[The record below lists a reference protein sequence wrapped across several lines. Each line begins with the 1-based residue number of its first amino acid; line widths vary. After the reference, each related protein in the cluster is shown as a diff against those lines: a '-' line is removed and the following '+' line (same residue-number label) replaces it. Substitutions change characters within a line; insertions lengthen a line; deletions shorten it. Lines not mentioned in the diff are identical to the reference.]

1 VPNRLS
7 AEKSPYLLQHAQNPV
22 DWYPWGEEAFA
33 AARREGKPIFLS
45 IGYATCHWCHV
56 MEHESFE
63 DPAIAR
69 LLNARFVPVKVDRE
83 ERPDVDRVYMLF
95 VQATTG
101 SGGWPMSVWLTPDL
115 QPFYGG
121 TYFPPDGRYG
131 RPGFA
136 SVLEEISRA
145 WQENRDGVVR
155 SAERLTER
163 LRGFAAAGSPGTS
176 TVPGP
181 EVLAGAVREF
191 ETAFDG
197 RRGGFGGAPKFPR
210 PAELFFLLREWR
222 RTGHEAALDMTVR
235 TLRAMADGGMRDH
248 VGGGFHRYSVDAD
261 WRVPHFEKML
271 YDQAQL
277 ALAYLE
283 AHQATGDPAFAAV
296 AADTLRYVSRDMT
309 DPGGGFYSAE
319 DADSLPP
326 EHAGM
331 AGARKSEGA
340 FYLWTAAEIDA
351 LLGRDAPL
359 ARARFGI
366 EADGNAPFD
375 PHGEFA
381 GKNLL
386 HLAASA
392 AQIASALGIAA
403 SDVDARLSTA
413 REIMREVRGRR
424 PRPLR
429 DDKVLTAW
437 NGLMIAAFARAF
449 RVLRDPAHLE
459 SATRA
464 ASFVRE
470 TMWQPASRALFRR
483 WREGDVAIEAYAEDY
498 ACLAWGLLELFQAG
512 GDPAWLEWA
521 LELQRRQDEL
531 FWDEGAGGWY
541 ATTGADPSVIVR
553 MKEDYDGAEPSATSV
568 AVSNLIVLA
577 HLTGDETWRKRA
589 ERTFQGAAARIAG
602 AGRSVPMMLA
612 ALSTWHAGVQQ
623 VAIVGE
629 TGDAVRDALER
640 VTAARFLPF
649 AVVAPIS
656 TGEWQ
661 RRIGAVAPF
670 AAALRTIDGRATA
683 YLCRDFACQA
693 PTSDPDELA
702 RQVAATS

>member
-1 VPNRLS
+1 
-7 AEKSPYLLQHAQNPV
+7 
-22 DWYPWGEEAFA
+22 
-33 AARREGKPIFLS
+33 
-45 IGYATCHWCHV
+45 
-56 MEHESFE
+56 
-63 DPAIAR
+63 
-69 LLNARFVPVKVDRE
+69 
-83 ERPDVDRVYMLF
+83 
-95 VQATTG
+95 
-101 SGGWPMSVWLTPDL
+101 
-115 QPFYGG
+115 
-121 TYFPPDGRYG
+121 
-131 RPGFA
+131 
-136 SVLEEISRA
+136 
-145 WQENRDGVVR
+145 
-155 SAERLTER
+155 
-163 LRGFAAAGSPGTS
+163 
-176 TVPGP
+176 
-181 EVLAGAVREF
+181 
-191 ETAFDG
+191 
-197 RRGGFGGAPKFPR
+197 
-210 PAELFFLLREWR
+210 
-222 RTGHEAALDMTVR
+222 
-235 TLRAMADGGMRDH
+235 MADGGMRDH

-283 AHQATGDPAFAAV
+283 AHQATGDPALAAV

-331 AGARKSEGA
+331 PGARKSEGA

-351 LLGRDAPL
+351 LLGSDAPL

-392 AQIASALGIAA
+392 AQIASDLGIDA
-403 SDVDARLSTA
+403 SDAEARLTKA
-413 REIMREVRGRR
+413 REIMCEVRGRR

-437 NGLMIAAFARAF
+437 NGLMIAAFARGF
-449 RVLRDPAHLE
+449 RVLRDPGHLE

-498 ACLAWGLLELFQAG
+498 ACLTWGLLELFQAG

-577 HLTGDETWRKRA
+577 HLTGDERWRRRTD
-589 ERTFQGAAARIAG
+589 RTFQGAATRIAG

-629 TGDAVRDALER
+629 TGDSVRDALER
-640 VTAARFLPF
+640 VTAARFMPF
-649 AVVAPIS
+649 AVVAPIT

-702 RQVAATS
+702 RQFGATS